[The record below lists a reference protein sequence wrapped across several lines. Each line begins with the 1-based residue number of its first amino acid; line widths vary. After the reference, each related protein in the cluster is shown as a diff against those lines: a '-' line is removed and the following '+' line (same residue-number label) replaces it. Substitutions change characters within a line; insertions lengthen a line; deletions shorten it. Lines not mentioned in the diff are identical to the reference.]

1 MVFCTLC
8 DAPLPT
14 DTIAITA
21 ATPMITPSIVSAERS
36 LLTARELARA
46 MVHAIGQADLF
57 EGAEGPRA
65 TVVAIAPVD
74 QRKLH
79 VLDGVEARQQVEGL
93 EHEADVLVAD
103 RRELVVGELS
113 HVLPGEHV
121 RAGIGY
127 VEATEDV
134 HERRLARARG
144 THDRDELARSD
155 VEIDAPERVHRD
167 LSTDRVGLCDAAE
180 LDDALDHRPMNTGP
194 PPGPP
199 PPTRCVAVA
208 RVCGRTTKSPSETPE
223 TTSVTV
229 SFAIPNVTSASTASR
244 SEEHTSELQ

>member
-1 MVFCTLC
+1 
-8 DAPLPT
+8 
-14 DTIAITA
+14 
-21 ATPMITPSIVSAERS
+21 
-36 LLTARELARA
+36 
-46 MVHAIGQADLF
+46 
-57 EGAEGPRA
+57 PRA

-180 LDDALDHRPMNTGP
+180 LDDALDHRPMNTGTP
-194 PPGPP
+194 CWIVATGSTDVTFPVMRVVE
-199 PPTRCVAVA
+199 PTASTVTFA
-208 RVCGRTTKSPSETPE
+208 TWPSL
-223 TTSVTV
+223 SL
-229 SFAIPNVTSASTASR
+229 ATSASPIVPCSDSAAVFARTANGLA
-244 SEEHTSELQ
+244 ELSPTEFAIDAITPDDGAVSVAASMFACAFWTDVAALSTEVFAL